1 MDLIKQLTGKNQAD
15 YEQAAAHIINS
26 ADEKAFE
33 ELVNKDDFLFDFIK
47 QNVSK
52 RLSKACNK
60 DNFKNLLKFLKF
72 YSPSYDDFIAK
83 TLAQFSDEEVQ
94 NKMLELLRNG
104 SNNEKAYSAKY
115 FSYKKDNSVAEE
127 LKKLAYSEFEPI
139 ALNSAIALSSM
150 GERTSVEEAL
160 NKLKSN
166 DDFEVLAG
174 AKFLSAYGELNALED
189 IFKTLKT
196 SSMAEYIACE
206 IGYMESFLNLLNSNF
221 HDNALLAINNI
232 LQGLG
237 EIVAISDVFTFEL
250 YNIFENLIFS
260 EPNSKNAVLLLTAK
274 NKFNQL
280 TENDEYLFDEDKNTK
295 DEVFAIKKL
304 LNNNLDED
312 LDNFIVPELNEQSEF
327 IYSALELARNP
338 EIVRP
343 LLNAKNQTIIL
354 KTLEVLKNLND
365 LTQDDKNIALE
376 NVTDENI
383 KSIIFAI

>member
-1 MDLIKQLTGKNQAD
+1 
-15 YEQAAAHIINS
+15 
-26 ADEKAFE
+26 
-33 ELVNKDDFLFDFIK
+33 
-47 QNVSK
+47 
-52 RLSKACNK
+52 
-60 DNFKNLLKFLKF
+60 
-72 YSPSYDDFIAK
+72 
-83 TLAQFSDEEVQ
+83 
-94 NKMLELLRNG
+94 
-104 SNNEKAYSAKY
+104 
-115 FSYKKDNSVAEE
+115 
-127 LKKLAYSEFEPI
+127 
-139 ALNSAIALSSM
+139 M

>member
-1 MDLIKQLTGKNQAD
+1 M
-15 YEQAAAHIINS
+15 
-26 ADEKAFE
+26 
-33 ELVNKDDFLFDFIK
+33 FDFIK